1 MTLWLMDRSS
11 GEILDQAITAGW
23 KPSASQEA
31 AIEARLTALS
41 SGAAPSFYSAG
52 SSQVAQIK
60 VEGVLTKKPDPMA
73 WLFGSSGTSYEE
85 LIAAFRT
92 AENDSNVASVDVL
105 MDSPGGQVAGLF
117 EAIAAL
123 QGFSKPRR
131 VLAANANSAAY
142 ALASVMGP
150 ITATSPA
157 SSFGSLGIFAQFRSS
172 PGVITMRST
181 DAPKK
186 NPDPASED
194 GQAEIQAYMDSL
206 HGLFIEAIAEG
217 RGVPVATINQD
228 FGRGASLL
236 AAQAYEKGMID
247 SISKPVLKAVS
258 KSPIHNATHTAATEN
273 FMDLK
278 TLKAQHPDLYEAVVQ
293 LGTDQEKERVTAHL
307 DMAEQL
313 DATDVA
319 LEAIKAGTRVD
330 HQPTLAKYFAI
341 SRNRQ
346 DQTAR
351 ADDDAVVV
359 DATANAEAPTA
370 TADLGD
376 ALAALY
382 TTETK

>member
-11 GEILDQAITAGW
+11 GEILDQAMAAGW

-31 AIEARLTALS
+31 NIEARLTALS
-41 SGAAPSFYSAG
+41 SGRAPSIYSAG
-52 SSQVAQIK
+52 NVAQVRI
-60 VEGVLTKKPDPMA
+60 EGALTKKPDPMA
-73 WLFGSSGTSYEE
+73 WLFGSMGTSYDEI
-85 LIAAFRT
+85 IAAFRA
-92 AENDSNVASVDVL
+92 AENDSSVASIDVL

-117 EAIAAL
+117 ETIAAL

-131 VLAANANSAAY
+131 VLASNANSAAY

-150 ITATSPA
+150 IEATSPA
-157 SSFGSLGIFAQFRSS
+157 SSFGSRGIFAQFRSS

-206 HGLFIEAIAEG
+206 HGLFIEAIADG

-236 AAQAYEKGMID
+236 AAQAFEKGMID

-258 KSPIHNATHTAATEN
+258 KSPIHHSATHTAAKDES

-278 TLKAQHPDLYEAVVQ
+278 TLKAQHPDLYEAVLQ
-293 LGTDQEKERVTAHL
+293 LGIDQEKERVTAHL

-313 DATDVA
+313 DATSVA
-319 LEAIKAGTRVD
+319 LDAIKAGTRVD

-359 DATANAEAPTA
+359 DATANAEAPVA

-382 TTETK
+382 TTEAN

>member
-11 GEILDQAITAGW
+11 GEILDQAMAAGW

-31 AIEARLTALS
+31 NIEARLTALS
-41 SGAAPSFYSAG
+41 SGRAPSIYSAG
-52 SSQVAQIK
+52 NVAQVRI
-60 VEGVLTKKPDPMA
+60 EGALTKKPDPMA
-73 WLFGSSGTSYEE
+73 WLFGSMGTSYDEI
-85 LIAAFRT
+85 IAAFRA
-92 AENDSNVASVDVL
+92 AENDSSVASIDVL

-117 EAIAAL
+117 ETIAAL

-131 VLAANANSAAY
+131 VLASNANSAAY

-150 ITATSPA
+150 IEATSPA

-206 HGLFIEAIAEG
+206 HGLFIEAIADG

-236 AAQAYEKGMID
+236 AAQAFEKGMID

-258 KSPIHNATHTAATEN
+258 KSPIHHSATHTAAKDES

-278 TLKAQHPDLYEAVVQ
+278 TLKAQHPDLYEAVLQ
-293 LGTDQEKERVTAHL
+293 LGIDQEKERVTAHL

-313 DATDVA
+313 DATSVA
-319 LEAIKAGTRVD
+319 LDAIKAGTRVD

-359 DATANAEAPTA
+359 DATANAEAPVA

-382 TTETK
+382 TTEAN